1 MKRIKKLSIGIIT
14 GLIVFLNSCS
24 EDDNPSRDDT
34 KLPDS
39 IVINESDYYPEGI
52 VYDESEKVF
61 YVGSIRKGK
70 IIKID
75 LNGNQETFAEDE
87 TLVSVLGTIIDKTN
101 NRLIVCNT
109 NPGVSVKSN
118 PATIGQLAE
127 IVMYDLSNGDKIGT
141 VDLTEVAPQGG
152 HLANDLTVDTEGN
165 IYVTDSFSSIIYKV
179 DLLGNATVLVND
191 TLFSAPEGLFGLNG
205 IIYHP
210 DNYLI
215 VGKYDEGKLFKV
227 SLGAM
232 NDITEIGLSGPV
244 NTVDGLLLT
253 DDNTLILASNNIT
266 GADFKEAVYEI
277 TTTNNWETG
286 TIQNIFFTPPETF
299 PTTLDFVDESL
310 YVIYSSLSSL
320 FGGVS
325 PAVEEFPIQKVSF

>member
-227 SLGAM
+227 SLGAT

>member
-1 MKRIKKLSIGIIT
+1 MKLIKKLSVGLIT

-24 EDDNPSRDDT
+24 EDDNSSHEDT
-34 KLPDS
+34 ELPDS
-39 IVINESDYYPEGI
+39 IVIDESDYYPEGI
-52 VYDESEKVF
+52 VYNESEKVF

-75 LNGNQETFAEDE
+75 LNGNQEIFADDE

-109 NPGVSVKSN
+109 NPGVSVKSD

-127 IVMYDLSNGDKIGT
+127 IVMYDLSNGNKIGT
-141 VDLTEVAPQGG
+141 VDLTEVAPQGR

-165 IYVTDSFSSIIYKV
+165 IYITDSFSSIIYKV

-227 SLGAM
+227 SLDAS
-232 NDITEIGLSGPV
+232 NDITEISLSGSV

-253 DDNTLILASNNIT
+253 DNNTLILASNNIT
-266 GADFKEAVYEI
+266 GADFEEAIYEI
-277 TTTNNWETG
+277 TTKDNWETA
-286 TIQNIFFTPPETF
+286 TISNTFLTPQGTF
-299 PTTLDFVDESL
+299 PTTLDIIESNL
-310 YVIYSSLSSL
+310 YVVYSSLSSL
-320 FGGVS
+320 FGGIT
-325 PAVEEFPIQKVSF
+325 PPIEEFPIQKISF